1 MRNTVFMLAALLLA
15 SSCGNSDS
23 DVADVRFVHTSEG
36 AVLTGSTLT
45 LTGVDEKTGW
55 FTDRP
60 VREAGQVDTAGF
72 VRAWGEGPDS
82 FAAFPPK
89 ADFTCAVDGEVIHRV
104 VELRQASR
112 DGDELVYEV
121 SAVGNGSADSEIAC
135 TGAAHLFVDSKAQKR
150 DESGGFTFIRSM
162 AS

>member
-1 MRNTVFMLAALLLA
+1 MRNTVFILVVLLLA

-23 DVADVRFVHTSEG
+23 DVADVLFVQISDG

-60 VREAGQVDTAGF
+60 VREAGQVDTVGF

-82 FAAFPPK
+82 FAADPPN
-89 ADFTCAVDGEVIHRV
+89 ADFTCAVDGEVINRV
-104 VELRQASR
+104 VELRQASL
-112 DGDELVYEV
+112 DGDELVYEI
-121 SAVGNGSADSEIAC
+121 SAVGSGSPDSEIVC
-135 TGAAHLFVDSKAQKR
+135 TGAAQLFVDSRAQKR
-150 DESGGFTFIRSM
+150 DESGKFGFINSM